1 MKLTY
6 KILWTPES
14 QKDLSY
20 WKTTD
25 RSKLNRIKDLFEDI
39 KLNPTKGIG
48 KPERLKYKDKN
59 IWSRRIDKKH
69 RLVYLIDKNQTVY
82 IIQARF
88 HNE

>member
-1 MKLTY
+1 MIY
-6 KILWTPES
+6 KIIWTPES

-20 WKTTD
+20 WKITD
-25 RSKLNRIKDLFEDI
+25 KTKLNRIKDLIENI
-39 KLNPTKGIG
+39 KLNPTEGIG

-69 RLVYLIDKNQTVY
+69 RLVYLIDNNQVVY

-88 HNE
+88 HYDHQ